1 MRKDFFYR
9 CALAFRSAALVFF
22 FFSLALLCTAAV
34 HGMQGYLI
42 GYELP
47 AAGRCLLACLACWF
61 IAGVNIGIYNVLVE
75 LKK

>member
-1 MRKDFFYR
+1 MKKDLFYH
-9 CALAFRSAALVFF
+9 CALLFRSVALVFF
-22 FFSLALLCTAAV
+22 FFVLALLCTVAI

-47 AAGRCLLACLACWF
+47 AVRACLLMCLACWF
-61 IAGVNIGIYNVLVE
+61 IAGISIGIYNVLVE